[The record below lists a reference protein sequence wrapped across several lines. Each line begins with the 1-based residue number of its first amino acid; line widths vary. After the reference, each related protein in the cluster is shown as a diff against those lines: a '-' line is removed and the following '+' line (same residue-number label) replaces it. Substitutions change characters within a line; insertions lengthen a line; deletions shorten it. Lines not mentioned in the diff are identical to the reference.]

1 MNSSYGSNLSYVK
14 QLIAR
19 AAESCGRN
27 GDEITLMAV
36 SKTHS
41 IEAINAMAG
50 CGQMLFGENRI
61 QEIEKK
67 FDTDSRS
74 FSLHMIGHLQSNK
87 VKKAVALVDSID
99 SVDSLK
105 LARLIGKAA
114 LHNGK
119 TIDILI
125 EYNTSKEESKSG
137 FLNEDEY
144 YSFLDEVGSIEGIRE
159 KGLMTIGPL
168 SPDEKATHEAFA
180 TLYRLQQ
187 RSIQRHPELD
197 FGVLS
202 MGMSQDIVI
211 AKQEGSTMVRIGTAL
226 FGKRE

>member
-1 MNSSYGSNLSYVK
+1 M
-14 QLIAR
+14 
-19 AAESCGRN
+19 
-27 GDEITLMAV
+27 
-36 SKTHS
+36 
-41 IEAINAMAG
+41 
-50 CGQMLFGENRI
+50 
-61 QEIEKK
+61 
-67 FDTDSRS
+67 
-74 FSLHMIGHLQSNK
+74 
-87 VKKAVALVDSID
+87 VDSID

-144 YSFLDEVGSIEGIRE
+144 YSFLDEVGSIEGIRV

-202 MGMSQDIVI
+202 MGMSQDFVI
-211 AKQEGSTMVRIGTAL
+211 AIQEGSTMVRIGTAL